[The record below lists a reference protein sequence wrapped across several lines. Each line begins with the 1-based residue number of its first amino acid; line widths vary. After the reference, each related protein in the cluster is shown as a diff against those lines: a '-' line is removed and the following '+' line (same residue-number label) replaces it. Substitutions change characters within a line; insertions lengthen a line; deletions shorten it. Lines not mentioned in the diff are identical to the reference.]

1 MASESARRL
10 KELIEKAMEDLEITG
25 KEYSEILECAGED
38 CFEDRQEKALL
49 AQFQEMIADGTIR
62 RVRG

>member
-10 KELIEKAMEDLEITG
+10 KELIEKAMEDPEITG
-25 KEYSEILECAGED
+25 KEYSEILAAAGED
-38 CFEDRQEKALL
+38 RFEDSQEKALL
-49 AQFQEMIADGTIR
+49 GQFQEMIADGTIR

>member
-10 KELIEKAMEDLEITG
+10 KELIEKAMDDLEITG
-25 KEYSEILECAGED
+25 TEYREILAAAGED
-38 CFEDRQEKALL
+38 SFEDPQEKALL
-49 AQFQEMIADGTIR
+49 AQFQEMISDGTIR